1 MFWRFWGRSCGV
13 VWLWRDRR
21 DKVVIC
27 EILELSV
34 VFLGLVV
41 VLGDWLRKI
50 RWIFGLEK
58 IGRCWANG

>member
-1 MFWRFWGRSCGV
+1 M

-50 RWIFGLEK
+50 RWILGLEK
-58 IGRCWANG
+58 IGRCLANE